1 MNKIT
6 ILSNLKDI
14 CCLSIGAMLLA
25 IAITSCNA
33 SVKSQL
39 PNTNTQND
47 SQVSNTQNSDSAK
60 QLQEQAV
67 QVIRNYY
74 SAIARRDYKQA
85 YCAWQGDGVASKQS
99 FEQFKRGFANTASV
113 AVEIGKPGRLEG
125 AAGSI
130 YIEIPVKISAIATNR
145 TPQHFRGSY
154 VLRRVNNVP
163 GSTLEQRQWHLYS
176 AKITQVS

>member
-1 MNKIT
+1 MNKIK

-14 CCLSIGAMLLA
+14 CCMSIGVMLLA

-33 SVKSQL
+33 SVRSQL
-39 PNTNTQND
+39 PNTNTPND
-47 SQVSNTQNSDSAK
+47 SQVSKSQNSSSAK

-67 QVIRNYY
+67 QVIRDYY
-74 SAIARRDYKQA
+74 SAIARGDYKQA
-85 YCAWQGDGVASKQS
+85 YSVWQRDGVASKQS
-99 FEQFKRGFANTASV
+99 FEQFEGGFANTASV
-113 AVEIGKPGRLEG
+113 AVEVGKPGKLEG

-130 YIEIPVKISAIATNR
+130 YIEIPVEISAIATDG

-154 VLRRVNNVP
+154 VLQRINNVP